1 MGIFTMLGLSFF
13 TPNVWVIFPRRRSTV
28 DAEVAY
34 LETLEAG
41 NLDEPLYIRRKE
53 LGLSDWQT
61 NTETKEHV
69 FPVRLVAEPDV
80 ARFETKSR

>member
-1 MGIFTMLGLSFF
+1 MLGLSFF
-13 TPNVWVIFPRRRSTV
+13 TVPVPSVWVIFPRRRSTV

-53 LGLSDWQT
+53 LGLSEW
-61 NTETKEHV
+61 
-69 FPVRLVAEPDV
+69 
-80 ARFETKSR
+80 